1 MGTVISSDDSDFL
14 SQDPVFSVI
23 GFLEIELTLKADEQ
37 IAGHSETELE
47 PQGDPCA
54 DPFFLAD
61 HVAELGFADVHGLR
75 RLGLGDFVM
84 VEGVPDEGGSG
95 V

>member
-1 MGTVISSDDSDFL
+1 M
-14 SQDPVFSVI
+14 I
-23 GFLEIELTLKADEQ
+23 GFLEIELTLQPDEQ
-37 IAGHSETELE
+37 IAGHPETEME
-47 PQGDPCA
+47 PQCHSCA

-75 RLGLGDFVM
+75 RLDLGDFVM
-84 VEGVPDEGGSG
+84 IEGVPDEGGGG

>member
-1 MGTVISSDDSDFL
+1 M
-14 SQDPVFSVI
+14 I
-23 GFLEIELTLKADEQ
+23 GFLEIELTLQADEQ
-37 IAGHSETELE
+37 IAGHPETELE

-84 VEGVPDEGGSG
+84 AEGVPDEGGSG